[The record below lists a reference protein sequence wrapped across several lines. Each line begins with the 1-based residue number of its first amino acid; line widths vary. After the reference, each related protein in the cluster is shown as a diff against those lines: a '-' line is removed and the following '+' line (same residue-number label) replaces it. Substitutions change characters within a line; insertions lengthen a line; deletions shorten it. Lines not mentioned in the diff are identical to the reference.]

1 MGCLCIYLISS
12 INSICSS
19 ISKCLPNLPYSLS
32 LVQSTVFCPSTS
44 RCLLDLPHT
53 HNNYSHLHLVNILHW
68 GILHLQNSE
77 MYEYSD
83 HRYFASLNSR
93 SRLVDRIFGN
103 VPWHYLGVRFSGVI
117 EQDMIPCLVL
127 VHPRKTC
134 HSMTE
139 KCWLGCKEP
148 KHRRKKRFSSKTCI
162 DESLHE
168 ILVLVAP
175 ENSKGSDESLYPCSL
190 SRAIAAPN
198 RNKSKKGGKDEES
211 IQSST
216 TPDPGYH
223 MGKWQTHN

>member
-19 ISKCLPNLPYSLS
+19 TSQCLPNLPHSLS

-53 HNNYSHLHLVNILHW
+53 HNNYSHLHLVNILQL

-83 HRYFASLNSR
+83 QRYFASLNSR

-103 VPWHYLGVRFSGVI
+103 VPGHFLGVRFSGVL
-117 EQDMIPCLVL
+117 EQDMIPCLVM
-127 VHPRKTC
+127 VIPRKTC

-139 KCWLGCKEP
+139 KMLTG
-148 KHRRKKRFSSKTCI
+148 
-162 DESLHE
+162 
-168 ILVLVAP
+168 
-175 ENSKGSDESLYPCSL
+175 
-190 SRAIAAPN
+190 
-198 RNKSKKGGKDEES
+198 
-211 IQSST
+211 
-216 TPDPGYH
+216 
-223 MGKWQTHN
+223 M